1 MKVIPLPPIFILD
14 ADQLSQLNSIIGC
27 FFFAFTGAYI
37 RETVCMYT
45 GVQKEASLHKII
57 IGTIIGG
64 ALFNGLRDKYFID
77 FSLISITII
86 NIISGTVGYEVFSK
100 CSSIENIKQLA
111 RDIHDIIKSIVG
123 IDDVLD
129 DKKKDND
136 DKK

>member
-1 MKVIPLPPIFILD
+1 M
-14 ADQLSQLNSIIGC
+14 
-27 FFFAFTGAYI
+27 
-37 RETVCMYT
+37 
-45 GVQKEASLHKII
+45 
-57 IGTIIGG
+57 
-64 ALFNGLRDKYFID
+64 
-77 FSLISITII
+77 
-86 NIISGTVGYEVFSK
+86 GYEVFSK

>member
-1 MKVIPLPPIFILD
+1 
-14 ADQLSQLNSIIGC
+14 
-27 FFFAFTGAYI
+27 
-37 RETVCMYT
+37 MYT

-100 CSSIENIKQLA
+100 CQSIENIKQLA